1 MGPPVLSVIVVS
13 YRSREYL
20 AGCLESLFERGGVAD
35 PEVIVVD
42 NGSGDGSVEMLR
54 SDFPGVA
61 VFPNPDNRGFARAA
75 NQGLRRAAGRYLM
88 LLNPDMVVQEGAL
101 AELVGF
107 LEANPDCG
115 MAGGNG
121 LDPSG
126 RPQPQFTRSIPTP
139 ATALYHFLRLDRL
152 FPKSRRFGRYNCTYA
167 DRETSFDVEAL
178 SGSCMVVRREALEQV
193 GLLDERFGMYAEDL
207 DWCLRFA
214 RAGWR
219 VSYVHTAR
227 FVHFHGRSSRKNLL
241 WTRRQFYLTM
251 HAFGKKNLRDS
262 YPAVVNLLVDAAVL
276 FALGL
281 GLLRAHFSRS

>member
-1 MGPPVLSVIVVS
+1 MGSPVLSVIVVS
-13 YRSREYL
+13 YRSREFL
-20 AGCLESLFERGGVAD
+20 AGCLKSLFERGGVAD
-35 PEVIVVD
+35 PEVVVVD

-54 SDFPGVA
+54 RRFPGVE
-61 VFPNPDNRGFARAA
+61 VIENPENRGFARAA
-75 NQGLRRAAGRYLM
+75 NQGLRRTCGKYRM

-107 LEANPDCG
+107 MEANPDCG
-115 MAGGNG
+115 VAGGNG
-121 LDPSG
+121 LDPAG

-139 ATALYHFLRLDRL
+139 LTALYHFCGLDRL
-152 FPKSRRFGRYNCTYA
+152 FPKSRRFGRYNRTYA

-178 SGSCMVVRREALEQV
+178 SGSCVVVRAEVLGRV
-193 GLLDERFGMYAEDL
+193 GLLDERFPMYAEDL

-227 FVHFHGRSSRKNLL
+227 FTHFHGQSSRKNLL

-251 HAFGKKNLRDS
+251 RAFYKKNLRDS
-262 YPAVVNLLVDAAVL
+262 YPGMVNLLVDTGILV
-276 FALGL
+276 ALGL
-281 GLLRAHFSRS
+281 GLFRAHLSRS